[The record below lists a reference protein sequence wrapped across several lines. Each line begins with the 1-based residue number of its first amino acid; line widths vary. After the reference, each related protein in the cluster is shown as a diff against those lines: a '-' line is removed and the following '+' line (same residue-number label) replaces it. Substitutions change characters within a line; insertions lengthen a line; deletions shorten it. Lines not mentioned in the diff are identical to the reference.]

1 MSLDPKTLPPNL
13 AAVVGI
19 TVRAQRSLRLLTKP
33 GKMTFADLK
42 AGKLA
47 THVETAD
54 QFAGDLIAAARKLGT
69 DRDRRAADIL
79 EEWDGEAEATSDG
92 TFLFYR
98 FLQLAGANFQ
108 SIGGYAVPPDERKP
122 LNTPRGFADPAKA

>member
-69 DRDRRAADIL
+69 DRDRRGADIL
-79 EEWDGEAEATSDG
+79 GEWDGEAG
-92 TFLFYR
+92 TQSGRPLLFYP
-98 FLQLAGANFQ
+98 FLELGGANFQ
-108 SIGGYAVPPDERKP
+108 STGGDP
-122 LNTPRGFADPAKA
+122 LAPEQTEALYQHTRIS